1 MEPVQHSIFTQTPRR
16 DPIQGGPRSVSGQG
30 VTLPIMLPPGTP
42 TSVKHVIQHEA
53 HASADTYAQ
62 RQLAALKEEHP
73 MLLELPKR
81 EKDVVM
87 PVLAGLERAEYNGL
101 ITKGDKERFKA
112 IVLEAARTTD
122 DAEKDVFLRSLL
134 EKKDEAGEHKNELL
148 DLVKVLG
155 RMGLKDPKD
164 AAKTRNKEM
173 LHLQYQ
179 MYLLLLS
186 KIDGTKPKTAELL
199 TIFENLYAIAK
210 RDGNTHLCRHI
221 EAQITA
227 NKAILGDSYFSMFDE
242 GKCYTLEAFEKSVGT
257 QFKYLRPVLE
267 KKFAAML
274 EKMQTTIQ
282 TEEPAAASGIAVPT
296 SNAPTHAEFT
306 HLLFREAEFMGT
318 ALPKV
323 KNAHLKVDIAGDIA
337 KKDTDYQATVFNL
350 IADSCEKFDP
360 NLEAVDSY
368 LLGIRA
374 QGRSGN
380 ESFKT
385 MLDSFI
391 VNLNAKKEKLETEG
405 KPVSEITQKL
415 LEKLQSFKRNP
426 SGEWQSIRPSEATL
440 HAWTERQVHREE
452 VEAPA
457 PIPWAERTAR
467 RQPLPGLSPSEAA
480 VLSPASTLLPSEAHA
495 IISDGPPP
503 EV

>member
-1 MEPVQHSIFTQTPRR
+1 MEQAALQPQQALSWVNGTVARR
-16 DPIQGGPRSVSGQG
+16 NLPGGGRSGSSAQGGV
-30 VTLPIMLPPGTP
+30 LPIMPPPGTP
-42 TSVKHVIQHEA
+42 HTIKHVIQHEA
-53 HASADTYAQ
+53 HESADTYAQ
-62 RQLAALKEEHP
+62 RQLAALKDEQP
-73 MLLELPKR
+73 MLLDLPKR

-101 ITKGDKERFKA
+101 ITKEDKERFKA

-134 EKKDEAGEHKNELL
+134 EKKDEEGAHKNELL

-155 RMGLKDPKD
+155 RMGLEDPKN
-164 AAKTRNKEM
+164 ATAPRNKEM

-242 GKCYTLEAFEKSVGT
+242 AKCYTLEAFERSERSVGT

-282 TEEPAAASGIAVPT
+282 AEEPAAASGIAVPT
-296 SNAPTHAEFT
+296 STTPTHTEFT

-318 ALPKV
+318 ELPKV
-323 KNAHLKVDIAGDIA
+323 KNHHLGVDIAGDIA
-337 KKDTDYQATVFNL
+337 KKDTEYQATIFDL
-350 IADSCEKFDP
+350 IGGSCEKFDP
-360 NLEAVDSY
+360 NLEAVDGY
-368 LLGIRA
+368 LRGVHDE
-374 QGRSGN
+374 GRTNN
-380 ESFKT
+380 EPFRK
-385 MLDSFI
+385 MLTSFI
-391 VNLNAKKEKLETEG
+391 AHLDELVQRPDQT
-405 KPVSEITQKL
+405 PSEITQKL
-415 LEKLQSFKRNP
+415 LEKLRLFQNDPAGSD
-426 SGEWQSIRPSEATL
+426 WQEVRPSEETL
-440 HAWTERQVHREE
+440 RAWTERQVHRE
-452 VEAPA
+452 
-457 PIPWAERTAR
+457 PIDRHPKSFVDRPVHRER
-467 RQPLPGLSPSEAA
+467 LEAA
-480 VLSPASTLLPSEAHA
+480 SHGSEILSEL
-495 IISDGPPP
+495 
-503 EV
+503 